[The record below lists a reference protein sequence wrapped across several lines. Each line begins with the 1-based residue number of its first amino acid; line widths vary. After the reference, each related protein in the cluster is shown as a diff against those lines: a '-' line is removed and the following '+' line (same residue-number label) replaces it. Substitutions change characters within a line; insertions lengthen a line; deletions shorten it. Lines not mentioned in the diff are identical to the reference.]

1 MRRLATSRMDI
12 SNYSRW
18 CCPGL
23 ERTAEL
29 ADGAPF
35 QRKQGSA
42 LRPKSFA
49 VGLAIRERGRIDRLC
64 ERNMHARLH
73 PPRNPHER
81 ERIAILEQVET
92 ILAGRDL
99 LGFHCTRLH
108 DDEICA
114 IVDGGLV
121 PLSPELVAA
130 RVKKR
135 VIAGDITEAGAAK
148 LLSQHRAADE
158 NQRNLVHL
166 ETLKISGIW
175 RLLRFWGGEAL
186 YGGHEEDPLIGPAL
200 RRIGSPSIV
209 VSSVPLDQTLESIWP
224 VSERFVA
231 RWLRQRRIRTDFPPE
246 MEAYM
251 SARLG
256 PDRIL
261 KVLTHLDSDFVKLT
275 RYRKWRLSITMKSE
289 AARSWLA
296 RRCLAFCF
304 L

>member
-1 MRRLATSRMDI
+1 MHFEGVIDLELEETWPQELRLLLQKHTF
-12 SNYSRW
+12 
-18 CCPGL
+18 L
-23 ERTAEL
+23 
-29 ADGAPF
+29 
-35 QRKQGSA
+35 
-42 LRPKSFA
+42 LRAFE
-49 VGLAIRERGRIDRLC
+49 RERGRIDRLC

-158 NQRNLVHL
+158 NRQGQIWFVFSKSL
-166 ETLKISGIW
+166 LKDYSGIW

-275 RYRKWRLSITMKSE
+275 RYRKWRLSIT
-289 AARSWLA
+289 
-296 RRCLAFCF
+296 
-304 L
+304 